1 MTIKRKEDK
10 ESIVDNLL
18 ITKRKGHNL
27 EIDLMFKGM
36 EAEAKKIKTETDKLS
51 KQVDNLLAQLMTDW
65 IGSAKTTIE
74 STRKTNQNLQK
85 AIRDI
90 KKDVEVAKN
99 IAKAVGYLDEAI
111 KIAVNLLA

>member
-36 EAEAKKIKTETDKLS
+36 ETEAKNIRTQTNKLS
-51 KQVDNLLAQLMTDW
+51 KKVEILLADLMKNW
-65 IGSAKTTIE
+65 IGSAKSAIE

-85 AIRDI
+85 TIRDI

-99 IAKAVGYLDEAI
+99 IVKAVGYLDEAI
-111 KIAVNLLA
+111 VIAVNLLA